1 MAMMTTRP
9 TMRLMRGL
17 LVKAI
22 IASSTQP
29 MPTDG
34 VRTLM
39 MRGMMPPIETAMSIY
54 TRGPIRP
61 PCWAMKT
68 LAIDFRIASGVVP
81 KRLAKKLEI
90 GLLLSIVKISKPPRL
105 KVAEFVGLIFENMEL
120 TIISWTR

>member
-22 IASSTQP
+22 MASSTQP

-39 MRGMMPPIETAMSIY
+39 MRGMTPPMETA
-54 TRGPIRP
+54 
-61 PCWAMKT
+61 
-68 LAIDFRIASGVVP
+68 
-81 KRLAKKLEI
+81 
-90 GLLLSIVKISKPPRL
+90 IS
-105 KVAEFVGLIFENMEL
+105 M
-120 TIISWTR
+120 